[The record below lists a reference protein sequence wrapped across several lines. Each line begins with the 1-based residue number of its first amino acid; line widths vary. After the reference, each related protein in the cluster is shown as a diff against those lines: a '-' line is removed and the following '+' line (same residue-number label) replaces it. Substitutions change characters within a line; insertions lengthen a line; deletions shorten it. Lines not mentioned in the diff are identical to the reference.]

1 MLQDW
6 LWERDDRKAEIQGSE
21 LVNHHYA
28 SYGTPFSGSQPPS
41 LRTGKKDRV
50 RNMERET
57 DTGKREAGGREGGR
71 KRLLGGERTDRGERK
86 RNRADSHIK
95 CQQRT
100 DRQKGTRRLRDT
112 QSCRDVRRD
121 EAIKLIRDGE

>member
-1 MLQDW
+1 MDGVRPVARPAGQAGLQGHRVCVCVCVCVCGTGGNEGVLQDW

-50 RNMERET
+50 R
-57 DTGKREAGGREGGR
+57 KIGR
-71 KRLLGGERTDRGERK
+71 
-86 RNRADSHIK
+86 A
-95 CQQRT
+95 
-100 DRQKGTRRLRDT
+100 
-112 QSCRDVRRD
+112 SCRERV
-121 EAIKLIRDGE
+121 

>member
-6 LWERDDRKAEIQGSE
+6 LWERGNRKAEIQGSE

-28 SYGTPFSGSQPPS
+28 SYGTQFPGSQPPS
-41 LRTGKKDRV
+41 LRTGKKDGV
-50 RNMERET
+50 RNMGGET

-71 KRLLGGERTDRGERK
+71 KRLLGGKRK

-95 CQQRT
+95 YQQRT

-112 QSCRDVRRD
+112 ELQRRV
-121 EAIKLIRDGE
+121 ER